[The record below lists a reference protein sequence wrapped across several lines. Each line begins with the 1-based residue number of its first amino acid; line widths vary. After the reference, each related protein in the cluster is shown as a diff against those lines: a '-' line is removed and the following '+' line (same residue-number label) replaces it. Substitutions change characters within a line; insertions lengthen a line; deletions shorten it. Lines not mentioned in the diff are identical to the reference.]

1 MMMLTMMKMKRTL
14 CRLSCLVTLVVE
26 LSWIDVGHGMHREGA
41 SRVRWQW
48 ERKVR
53 SASSLDELLRLADF
67 PDWQLWR
74 CRLRLQQPEGPSSL
88 PPGGSHR
95 STRFAAESYSLEIL
109 KAIDEE
115 WQRTQCMPRETC
127 VDVAKELSTDPSM
140 FFKPPCV
147 SVHRCSGCCNQ
158 EGITCRNTTTVY
170 VNKTV
175 LSVIPFNFVPEPVLI
190 KVANHTECR
199 CMEPAIIR
207 RNAQPH
213 RSSGSWMPDC
223 EIDVERCDC
232 LPRPE
237 PTLQP
242 RPHHRCHLNSSYC
255 DHMNLRFD
263 QASCRI
269 SEKEASPSCRA
280 FLLLHWSQRATETY
294 LELKCKVK
302 NNNKSITLM
311 AASVTVVTM
320 VNAQDTELAWLY
332 RLLVFGSL
340 MTNSGCE
347 ISSEVLSCDY
357 SSAIESNILRIKFL
371 EKKKGIRYAKIFH
384 RQLK

>member
-1 MMMLTMMKMKRTL
+1 MMKMKQTL
-14 CRLSCLVTLVVE
+14 CRISYLVTLVVE
-26 LSWIDVGHGMHREGA
+26 LSWINVGHSIYREGG
-41 SRVRWQW
+41 SRVMKQW

-67 PDWQLWR
+67 PDWKLWK
-74 CRLRLQQPEGPSSL
+74 CRLRLQQPETLSSPPSV
-88 PPGGSHR
+88 GSHR
-95 STRFAAESYSLEIL
+95 STRYAAESYSLEIL

-127 VDVAKELSTDPSM
+127 VDVAKELGTDPSM

-158 EGITCRNTTTVY
+158 EGVTCRNSTNVY

-175 LSVIPFNFVPEPVLI
+175 LSVIPFKFVPEPVLI

-213 RSSGSWMPDC
+213 RSSGCSPMGQLSEAEDSRRLCASGLIWDCSTDGCIPYPSSTPDVPLSSWMPDC

-242 RPHHRCHLNSSYC
+242 GPFQRCKLNYSIC
-255 DHMNLRFD
+255 ANKLQRFD
-263 QASCRI
+263 QASCR
-269 SEKEASPSCRA
+269 
-280 FLLLHWSQRATETY
+280 
-294 LELKCKVK
+294 CKWPK
-302 NNNKSITLM
+302 
-311 AASVTVVTM
+311 
-320 VNAQDTELAWLY
+320 
-332 RLLVFGSL
+332 
-340 MTNSGCE
+340 
-347 ISSEVLSCDY
+347 
-357 SSAIESNILRIKFL
+357 
-371 EKKKGIRYAKIFH
+371 
-384 RQLK
+384 